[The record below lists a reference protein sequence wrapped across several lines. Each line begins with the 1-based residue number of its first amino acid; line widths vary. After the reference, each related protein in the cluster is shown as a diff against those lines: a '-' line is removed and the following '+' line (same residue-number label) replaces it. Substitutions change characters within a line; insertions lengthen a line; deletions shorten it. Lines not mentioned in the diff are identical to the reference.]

1 MSSGWTSFRGA
12 DGGGGWK
19 SCNRVNEYNRPV
31 MILSSVFIWVDKFS
45 RCRWGKR
52 VGGIKFSVH
61 KRMKRGWVWTSCN
74 GLLMQS
80 FA

>member
-1 MSSGWTSFRGA
+1 MGEEGGWVWTS
-12 DGGGGWK
+12 
-19 SCNRVNEYNRPV
+19 CNWVNEYNRSV
-31 MILSSVFIWVDKFS
+31 MILSSVFIRVEKFS

-61 KRMKRGWVWTSCN
+61 KRMKASEGGWVWTSCN

-80 FA
+80 LA